1 MRESF
6 CTSEYIFN
14 RQEIKIV
21 EECKSK
27 LYFVFQHVKRILNSV
42 NKDTNKHF
50 ISDLRPIEKWAHKV
64 VDQVYLRYLNDPVL
78 DSLTGTCIF
87 RRKINPLHRSIEE
100 EINEIISEL
109 KREKKNERV
118 ILCS

>member
-6 CTSEYIFN
+6 CISYYVFN
-14 RQEIKIV
+14 RQEMKVV

-42 NKDTNKHF
+42 NKDSNKHF
-50 ISDLRPIEKWAHKV
+50 ISDLRPIEKWAHQV
-64 VDQVYLRYLNDPVL
+64 IDQVYLRYLNDPVL
-78 DSLTGTCIF
+78 DSIAGICIF
-87 RRKINPLHRSIEE
+87 RRKINPLHESMEK

-109 KREKKNERV
+109 KIEKKNERV